1 MIFTFS
7 ANLVLDLLMLFA
19 YYLCS
24 SSGVSCQNNKETF
37 GFSTPGRFFF
47 TMSAVLTLCYTM
59 MVFIYLPVLSKIMR
73 MLSKAYPVLY
83 KDVKVKLIVFLF
95 IYEIFLSFRAFNFYM
110 FEFTDEVSSRWMEIN
125 CYISEIFMISI
136 VSYIG
141 LKNSESE
148 DVSGN

>member
-1 MIFTFS
+1 MIVTFS
-7 ANLVLDLLMLFA
+7 ANVVLDFMMLFA

-24 SSGVSCQNNKETF
+24 SAGGCQNNKEIF

-47 TMSAVLTLCYTM
+47 TMSAVLTFCYTM
-59 MVFIYLPVLSKIMR
+59 MIFIYLPVLTKIMR

-83 KDVKVKLIVFLF
+83 KDVKVKLYVFLCV
-95 IYEIFLSFRAFNFYM
+95 YEIFLSFRAFNFFM
-110 FEFTDEVSSRWMEIN
+110 FEFTDEVSSRWMEIS

-148 DVSGN
+148 DISGN